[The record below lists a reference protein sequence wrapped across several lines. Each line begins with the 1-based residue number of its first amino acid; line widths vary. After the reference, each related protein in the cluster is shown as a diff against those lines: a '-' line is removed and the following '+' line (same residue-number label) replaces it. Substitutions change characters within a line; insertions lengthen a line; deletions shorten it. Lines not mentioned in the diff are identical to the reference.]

1 MTEPN
6 LSYEASYNRL
16 DKLASMQAKRLNEM
30 ETELTKTLRELEVII
45 KRLSKDGD
53 AISLQL
59 ALSSRNR
66 LGAYL
71 YEINK

>member
-1 MTEPN
+1 MNEPD

-16 DKLASMQAKRLNEM
+16 DKLSNMQAKRLNEM
-30 ETELTKTLRELEVII
+30 EVELDKTRIELKVMI
-45 KRLSKDGD
+45 KRLSADGD

-59 ALSSRNR
+59 ALNSINR
-66 LGAYL
+66 ITSYL